1 MFFFLLIRRPPRS
14 TRTDTL
20 SPYTTLFRSAVPA
33 APAVTSI
40 KCSSRDLKIQGW
52 GRKKGSPARC
62 RTSRKVLAGRGLFGC
77 HGVDGF
83 AIVIVG
89 VRHLVVICRILIRR
103 NCRFRRAEWL
113 NTEKRHVGKE
123 WGSSSR

>member
-1 MFFFLLIRRPPRS
+1 M
-14 TRTDTL
+14 
-20 SPYTTLFRSAVPA
+20 
-33 APAVTSI
+33 
-40 KCSSRDLKIQGW
+40 KIQGW

-103 NCRFRRAEWL
+103 NCRFRRAERL
-113 NTEKRHVGKE
+113 GEPAFALQELFGSARHLSSEGRSVGKE
-123 WGSSSR
+123 CDRPCRLWW